1 MNKAASPDFR
11 VTGSGSVSE
20 SVEFNT
26 IPPLCSAQANVNTFT
41 FHIDQVA
48 SPDYATGQ
56 VILGPV
62 SFSGNAVPSS
72 SSGQCPMVSFSHVFP
87 GGPFQGGAMAIDV
100 GTPATAYV
108 PLPNDMGGGLSPVSV
123 PIDTNGGPP
132 FTLVFSSSEGV
143 STSGGKAGCHL
154 SQTGDT
160 VPGPEVVPPKCTYSI
175 FKSLQASNT
184 FKGHFELSDWPCL
197 TVGGPAAGHGTYTC
211 KATGSMD
218 LTIKVL
224 PVTIQPLISVS
235 PGVVHFP
242 STAVGSESAPQTVT
256 VTNLSTASVPLVVN
270 GIGVPGQLNSD
281 YSITSPSIPKDCILS
296 SQSTSATICKGDEVI
311 VDPDHSVTFQV
322 AFTPQSSGVLN
333 ANLGIVSNAGVVYS
347 VALYGTSL

>member
-1 MNKAASPDFR
+1 
-11 VTGSGSVSE
+11 
-20 SVEFNT
+20 
-26 IPPLCSAQANVNTFT
+26 
-41 FHIDQVA
+41 
-48 SPDYATGQ
+48 
-56 VILGPV
+56 
-62 SFSGNAVPSS
+62 
-72 SSGQCPMVSFSHVFP
+72 
-87 GGPFQGGAMAIDV
+87 MAIDV
-100 GTPATAYV
+100 GTPATAYI
-108 PLPNDMGGGLSPVSV
+108 PLPNDMGGGLSPALV

-143 STSGGKAGCHL
+143 MTSGGKAGCHL

-184 FKGHFELSDWPCL
+184 FKGHFELIDWPCL
-197 TVGGPAAGHGTYTC
+197 TVGRPAAGHGIYTC

-224 PVTIQPLISVS
+224 PVTIQPLLVVS

-270 GIGVPGQLNSD
+270 GIGVLGQGRNVWGMFPIQLEQHSRMF
-281 YSITSPSIPKDCILS
+281 TRQERAVKCRAPLM
-296 SQSTSATICKGDEVI
+296 SARKADSR
-311 VDPDHSVTFQV
+311 HSR
-322 AFTPQSSGVLN
+322 ALGRSG
-333 ANLGIVSNAGVVYS
+333 SRR
-347 VALYGTSL
+347 